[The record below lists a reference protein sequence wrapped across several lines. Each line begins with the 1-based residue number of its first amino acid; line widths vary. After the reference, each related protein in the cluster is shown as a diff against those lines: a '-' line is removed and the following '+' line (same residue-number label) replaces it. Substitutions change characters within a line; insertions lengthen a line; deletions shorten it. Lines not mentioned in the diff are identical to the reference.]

1 MDFSQI
7 SLQFKLM
14 AIFILAVFYAIYYGK
29 MIIQKKKGITTN
41 QIGKRKEKKLHT
53 VETLMSIA
61 TVSVVIIQLLSI
73 FFDLSFMPTSA
84 RFTGFCIAGI
94 GDIFFLISVIQMK
107 NSWRAGI
114 PEKDKTK
121 LVTNGIYK
129 FSRNPA
135 FVGFDFMYIG
145 ILLMYFNVLTLIF
158 SLFCI
163 VMLHLQILQE
173 EKYMAD
179 TFAEEYLNYKKKVF
193 RYLGRKHG
201 RK

>member
-1 MDFSQI
+1 MNFSENN
-7 SLQFKLM
+7 LPFKLM
-14 AIFILAVFYAIYYGK
+14 AIFILAVFYAIYFGK
-29 MIIQKKKGITTN
+29 MIIQKKKGITTH

-53 VETLMSIA
+53 VETLMSVA
-61 TVSVVIIQLLSI
+61 TFSVVIIQLLSI
-73 FFDLSFMPTSA
+73 FFDWNIMPSGA

-94 GDIFFLISVIQMK
+94 GDIFFLISVTYMK

-121 LVTNGIYK
+121 LVTDGIYK

-145 ILLMYFNVLTLIF
+145 ILLMFFNIGTLLF
-158 SLFCI
+158 SLFSI

-173 EKYMAD
+173 EKYMAK
-179 TFAEEYLNYKKKVF
+179 TFGEEYLEYKKKVF
-193 RYLGRKHG
+193 RYIGR
-201 RK
+201 R